1 MIEKVRCIDANAK
14 QLAIISNDMLKKSKN
29 LTKQAYEKGFLSS
42 HRPRFTQESVKEF
55 YNINDFY
62 EKSGE
67 IKETAKPIFAQCL
80 KDFGLRANATL
91 AEFKEFIIGVYK

>member
-62 EKSGE
+62 EKNGE
-67 IKETAKPIFAQCL
+67 IKETAKPVFAQIL
-80 KDFGLRANATL
+80 QDFGLHKNATL
-91 AEFKEFIIGVYK
+91 EDFRNYVLGVYR

>member
-29 LTKQAYEKGFLSS
+29 LTKQAYEKGLISS
-42 HRPRFTQESVKEF
+42 YKPRFTQESVKQF

-67 IKETAKPIFAQCL
+67 IKESAKPVFAQIL
-80 KDFGLRANATL
+80 QDFGLRKNATL
-91 AEFKEFIIGVYK
+91 EEFKHFVLGVYK